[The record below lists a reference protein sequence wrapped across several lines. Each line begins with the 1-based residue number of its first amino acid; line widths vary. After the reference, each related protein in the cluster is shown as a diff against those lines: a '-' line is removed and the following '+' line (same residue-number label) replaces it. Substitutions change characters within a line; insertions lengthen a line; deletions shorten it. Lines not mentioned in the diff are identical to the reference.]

1 MLIKLYKQAV
11 FQWGERLFQT
21 NNHFILAL
29 FAFYYAVKTSVVD
42 IHKST
47 NFYKGNPPPPNF
59 QKIMTISQIIENK
72 IKFITAWGIQVA
84 ELLKLFIE
92 TFCSRF
98 FSNNISLTISYSS
111 EIFMHI
117 NTNKAMIKH
126 IEYFCTLNNNFI
138 RDL

>member
-21 NNHFILAL
+21 NNNFILAL

-47 NFYKGNPPPPNF
+47 NFYKGTHPPPNF